1 MKKIFYFG
9 LIGLLLFEF
18 ANIYF
23 IMPMP
28 GSQNMNSLDLAYSL
42 YTWRWPIR
50 IIFILAMLAG
60 IKSVLQARYKWIPI
74 LSVFIVGAI
83 IFLFNFKMAAD
94 HLFLQVNK
102 IEHQFSNTNKIPND
116 RLVIGV
122 AYQGEAKA
130 YPIEFL
136 TYHHQIIDSIGDKQ
150 IMVTYCSVC
159 RTGRVFEPIVNGKIE
174 QFRLVGMDHFNAMF
188 EDQTTKSWWRQAT
201 GKAVTGILKG
211 SQLPEFPSV
220 QTTVQQW
227 FSNYPNATVMQVDPN
242 FKDSY
247 DTLAKYEKGLSKGSL
262 TRTDSLSWK
271 DKSWV
276 VGIEINSLSKAYDW
290 NKLKNQ
296 NIINDTIQTVPIVIV
311 MSSDK
316 KTFMAFQRPSLAL
329 FTFNQDTLFNG
340 TNKYNLWGQ
349 NITNST
355 DDLVKLNSYQEFWH
369 SWKTFH
375 PNTRVYQ
382 SSIDSILKIK

>member
-9 LIGLLLFEF
+9 LLGLLLFEF

-28 GSQNMNSLDLAYSL
+28 GSQNMNSLDLAYTL

-50 IIFILAMLAG
+50 VICLLAVLAG

-74 LSVFIVGAI
+74 TSLLLVGAI
-83 IFLFNFKMAAD
+83 IFVFNFKMAAD
-94 HLFLQVNK
+94 HLFLQPK
-102 IEHQFSNTNKIPND
+102 IIEHQSSNTNKILND

-136 TYHHQIIDSIGDKQ
+136 TYHHQIRDSIGDKQ

-201 GKAVTGILKG
+201 GQAVTGILKG
-211 SQLPEFPSV
+211 TQLPEVPSV

-227 FSNYPNATVMQVDPN
+227 FSNYPNATVMQLDP
-242 FKDSY
+242 FSKDNY

-276 VGIEINSLSKAYDW
+276 VGIEINSISKAYDW
-290 NKLKNQ
+290 NTLKTQ
-296 NIINDTIQTVPIVIV
+296 NIINDTIQSIPIVLV
-311 MSSDK
+311 MSIDK
-316 KTFMAFQRPSLAL
+316 KTFMAFQRPSLTH
-329 FTFNQDTLFNG
+329 FTMNQDTLFNG

-349 NITNST
+349 NISNSN
-355 DDLVKLNSYQEFWH
+355 DDLVKLNAYQEFWH

-375 PNTRVYQ
+375 PHTRIYKF
-382 SSIDSILKIK
+382 SIDSTIQLK